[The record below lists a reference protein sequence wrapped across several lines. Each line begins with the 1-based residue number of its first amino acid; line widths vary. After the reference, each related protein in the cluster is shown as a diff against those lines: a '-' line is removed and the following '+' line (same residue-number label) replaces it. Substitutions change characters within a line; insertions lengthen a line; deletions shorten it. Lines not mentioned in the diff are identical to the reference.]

1 MKRKLSA
8 ARKAALRV
16 LHGSRE
22 HHTFARL
29 TEALG
34 RMEAGHPQR
43 LAVPYKWTKANLAR
57 EAGVHIT
64 TILFKNPDGI
74 YRYAPVLDRFDTLR
88 AMAAPQGGGC
98 ASRTAAAADLE
109 ARFQNSKQTVANQA
123 QELAR
128 QAELICE
135 LRAKVRELEAHESHL
150 SSLRIQGT
158 HT

>member
-8 ARKAALRV
+8 ARKAALHS

-64 TILFKNPDGI
+64 TILFRNPDGA

-88 AMAAPQGGGC
+88 AMASQGGGC
-98 ASRTAAAADLE
+98 ASRTAAVADLE
-109 ARFQNSKQTVANQA
+109 ARLQISKQTVTNQA

-150 SSLRIQGT
+150 SSLRIQDT